1 MMSDAEKWNEAIRIL
16 LEVLMDNHES
26 EYRAE
31 VKTTKCCKE
40 LAQIKTQLIQQL
52 FEMKR

>member
-1 MMSDAEKWNEAIRIL
+1 MNETEKWNEAIRIL
-16 LEVLMDNHES
+16 LEILMDNHES

-31 VKTTKCCKE
+31 VKTMKCCKE